1 MNTSQISISPS
12 RGFTL
17 IELMIVVAIIAI
29 LAAIALPAYSDYVT
43 RSRLVDATNALST
56 LRAKM
61 EQHYQDN
68 RTYATAT
75 YTTAA
80 GTTTYTTPCK
90 ATANATAGTFTL
102 SCTVD
107 ATSYTITATGSGTT
121 NDFAYTIDQDGTQ
134 KTTGLPSGWG
144 SYPQTGCWVQRKA
157 QTC

>member
-1 MNTSQISISPS
+1 MPSRTHSASQ

-17 IELMIVVAIIAI
+17 IELMITVAIIAI
-29 LAAIALPAYSDYVT
+29 LASIALPAYSDYVT

-68 RTYATAT
+68 RTYLTV
-75 YTTAA
+75 
-80 GTTTYTTPCK
+80 GSYTTPCK
-90 ATANATAGTFTL
+90 ASANTTAGSFTI
-102 SCTVD
+102 SCTVA
-107 ATSYTITATGSGTT
+107 ATSYTLTATGSATT
-121 NDFAYTIDQDGTQ
+121 SGFVYTIDQDGTQ

-144 SYPQTGCWVQRKA
+144 SAPQTGCWVQRKA

>member
-1 MNTSQISISPS
+1 MSMNTSQISISPS

-29 LAAIALPAYSDYVT
+29 LAAIALPAYSEYVT

-68 RTYATAT
+68 RTYASVTGFTA
-75 YTTAA
+75 
-80 GTTTYTTPCK
+80 PC
-90 ATANATAGTFTL
+90 ATSQTAGTFTVQCASADL
-102 SCTVD
+102 AAD
-107 ATSYTITATGSGTT
+107 SYKITATGAGTT
-121 NDFAYTIDQDGTQ
+121 NDFAYTIDQNGTQ
-134 KTTGLPSGWG
+134 STTHLPSGWG
-144 SYPQTGCWVQRKA
+144 SYPQAGCWVQRKG